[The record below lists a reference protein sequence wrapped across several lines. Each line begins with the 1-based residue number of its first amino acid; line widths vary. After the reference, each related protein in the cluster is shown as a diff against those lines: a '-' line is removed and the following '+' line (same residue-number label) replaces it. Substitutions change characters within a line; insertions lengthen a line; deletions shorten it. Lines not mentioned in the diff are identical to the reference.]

1 MLKNLIDYI
10 KSHKHILFIIYAP
23 IHFIWFAVLE
33 AWTKRDFTILHCKL
47 DDIIP
52 FIPHFIIPYYLW
64 FPFVAFFCIYFY
76 IKMPVK
82 ETVKFYTSL
91 VSGMV
96 LTLIIYTIWPN
107 ALSLRPEIIEDG
119 SIIGSLVSGLY
130 VIDTDTNVCP
140 SLHVLNTLAIDV
152 AYFVSDKFRGRHLQN
167 IMMIIL
173 SALICMSTVFLKQH
187 SVIDVISAVIVCI
200 VISLVVYLPDKLKK
214 NSSKKSNA
222 EPTFN

>member
-1 MLKNLIDYI
+1 MFKTLIDYI
-10 KSHKHILFIIYAP
+10 KSHKHILFIIYVP
-23 IHFIWFAVLE
+23 IHFIWFAALE
-33 AWTKRDFTILHCKL
+33 AWTKRDFTILHCGL

-52 FIPHFIIPYYLW
+52 FVPQFIIPYYLW

-76 IKMPVK
+76 IKMPVR

-107 ALSLRPEIIEDG
+107 ALSLRPEVIEEG
-119 SIIGSLVSGLY
+119 GIIGSLVSGLY

-167 IMMIIL
+167 IGMIIL

-187 SVIDVISAVIVCI
+187 SVIDVASAVVVCI
-200 VISLVVYLPDKLKK
+200 VISLVIYLPDRLKK
-214 NSSKKSNA
+214 NPSEKNNS
-222 EPTFN
+222 EPKLN